1 MAEKEIKIYLTGAAN
16 EGDAQDDPNSSLGGK
31 RSQTVLNAILA
42 AGLQNVT
49 GVTIDEISPACG
61 AGAAA
66 LSFTLSTTSL
76 RFTAPGDT
84 AGASVDVSVDGT
96 YEVYSTDTTKYVIVT
111 VVSASLP
118 TADQA
123 DALTFENNTDN
134 LFAFVSPEEAQAGST
149 KYRAVMLKNDSAYT
163 MYGINVWISQNTP
176 FPDDAVKIAIE
187 APDANG
193 EIQLLASE
201 TSAPSGVT
209 FYGAADEANGLA
221 IGDMASGKNYG
232 VWIERVL
239 NSTSSRYADNG
250 FTLTFKAS
258 TV

>member
-16 EGDAQDDPNSSLGGK
+16 EGDVQDDPNSSLGGK

-61 AGAAA
+61 VGAAA

-96 YEVYSTDTTKYVIVT
+96 YEVYSTDTTKYVVVT
-111 VVSASLP
+111 VTAADIPS
-118 TADQA
+118 ADQA
-123 DALTFENNTDN
+123 DTLTFVNNTDN
-134 LFAFVSPEEAQAGST
+134 LFAFVSPEEAQTGST
-149 KYRAVMLKNDSAYT
+149 KYRAVMLRNDSAQTIYS
-163 MYGINVWISQNTP
+163 MKVWISQNTP
-176 FPDDAVKIAIE
+176 FPDDSVKIAIE
-187 APDANG
+187 ATDAGG
-193 EIQLLASE
+193 EIQMLASE
-201 TSAPSGVT
+201 TSAPSGVI
-209 FYGAADEANGLA
+209 FYDAPDEANAIA

-239 NSTSSRYADNG
+239 NATSSRYADNG
-250 FTLTFKAS
+250 FTLTFKAN